1 MSKIIIGK
9 YIRLSQE
16 DRDLGDDKSV
26 SNSILH
32 QRDLIQN
39 YIKNNPELA
48 GYSQQ
53 EFFDDGFT
61 GRNFERSAFEELLE
75 KHTRAV
81 AKDKQIIVEGMHEPI
96 ISKKLSAK
104 G

>member
-1 MSKIIIGK
+1 MI
-9 YIRLSQE
+9 SQSAIVFCTK
-16 DRDLGDDKSV
+16 G
-26 SNSILH
+26 
-32 QRDLIQN
+32 DLIQN

-48 GYSQQ
+48 GCSQQ

-61 GRNFERSAFEELLE
+61 GRNFERPAFEELLE

-96 ISKKLSAK
+96 ISKEVFLQAQELRNCLLRLFRHW
-104 G
+104 